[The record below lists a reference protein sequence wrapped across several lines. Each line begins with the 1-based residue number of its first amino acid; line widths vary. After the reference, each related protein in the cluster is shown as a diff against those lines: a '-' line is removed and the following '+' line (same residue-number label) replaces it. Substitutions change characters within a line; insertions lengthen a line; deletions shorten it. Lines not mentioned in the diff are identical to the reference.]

1 MDFFDEN
8 GSQRVSGLMMVKAWV
23 SRLRVMMWQT
33 FKIVDSSYSCISFA
47 PKSYFQYAKTAT
59 AFYQKCFQRYVPK
72 ILNHSWEGPLCN
84 ILETL
89 VSTILTHSLAVR
101 ARTSLKDIL
110 QAVRNQMFKTFT
122 LIISNFVINDI
133 RLRPKLCIK
142 GNKAMVGVW
151 LRVLAI
157 RSHTVTLPPTMTYVT
172 HLEKFLSF
180 KNSFF
185 TIIFVV
191 TKKRSSVEF
200 IWFHIEIR
208 SLRY

>member
-1 MDFFDEN
+1 MDFFDDN
-8 GSQRVSGLMMVKAWV
+8 GSQRASGLMMVKAWV

-33 FKIVDSSYSCISFA
+33 FKIVDSSL
-47 PKSYFQYAKTAT
+47 PKSYFQNAKTAA
-59 AFYQKCFQRYVPK
+59 AFYQKSFQRYVPK
-72 ILNHSWEGPLCN
+72 ILNHYGPLCN

-110 QAVRNQMFKTFT
+110 QEAVRNQRFKTFT

-133 RLRPKLCIK
+133 RLRPKLYIK

-151 LRVLAI
+151 LRVLGI

>member
-1 MDFFDEN
+1 MDFFDDN
-8 GSQRVSGLMMVKAWV
+8 GSQLVSGLVMVKAWV

-33 FKIVDSSYSCISFA
+33 FKIVDSSYSCISL
-47 PKSYFQYAKTAT
+47 PKSYFQNAKTAA
-59 AFYQKCFQRYVPK
+59 AFYQKSFQRYVPK
-72 ILNHSWEGPLCN
+72 ILNHYGPLCN

-89 VSTILTHSLAVR
+89 VSTILTHFLAVR

-110 QAVRNQMFKTFT
+110 QEAVRNQRFKTFT

-133 RLRPKLCIK
+133 RLRPMLYIK

-151 LRVLAI
+151 LRVLAII

>member
-1 MDFFDEN
+1 MDFFDDN
-8 GSQRVSGLMMVKAWV
+8 GSQLVSGLVMVKAWV

-72 ILNHSWEGPLCN
+72 ILNHYGPLCN

-110 QAVRNQMFKTFT
+110 QEAVRNQRFKTFT

-133 RLRPKLCIK
+133 RLRPKLYIK

-157 RSHTVTLPPTMTYVT
+157 IRSHSHFASHYDLR
-172 HLEKFLSF
+172 H
-180 KNSFF
+180 
-185 TIIFVV
+185 
-191 TKKRSSVEF
+191 
-200 IWFHIEIR
+200 
-208 SLRY
+208 SLRKVPFV